1 MSQLVL
7 QGPFLTRAQAARRAG
22 VPAQLLVHRPDLLKV
37 GGSWLQE
44 VYFEFQFDPDGVRP
58 ELGRVVQSLKPKRS
72 DVVIGDWLARSNR
85 SLGHASPLRFLNS
98 GGSVERVIEV
108 GEREVPTIASPRIT
122 DQLESAPPSAGRQ
135 AAPTRQ
141 RRRRRAASRRPAM
154 GSR

>member
-22 VPAQLLVHRPDLLKV
+22 VPGSLLVHRPDLLKV

-44 VYFEFQFDPDGVRP
+44 VYFEFQFDRDGVRP

-72 DVVIGDWLARSNR
+72 DVVIGDWLVRPNR
-85 SLGHASPLRFLNS
+85 LLGHTSPVRYLHN
-98 GGSVERVIEV
+98 GGSVERVVEI
-108 GEREVPTIASPRIT
+108 GESEVPTVESPRIA
-122 DQLESAPPSAGRQ
+122 DHPESEAPPAGRR

-141 RRRRRAASRRPAM
+141 RRHRAVSRRPAM